1 MTPSPISKHGLYCEL
16 KTKACSAPIAIM
28 ILAATE
34 NPMELVLAPSPKTHL
49 QKPESRKNKEG
60 ACWTFSM
67 SPKSSSVLLVPGSTV
82 RRQTKALYACFRS
95 PISRVDSCI
104 DGDESD
110 RRERSETQ
118 NAASSADLTLFTSVP
133 ELIFL
138 KFGSKRYK
146 MERMSSRIF
155 TVERSDKTFTIT
167 LTGPFLQSS
176 HSTGEP
182 PVLSTLETNSTFS
195 ISDSYPRDDDVRQS
209 DAHTFVFILESPGL
223 RNNGLKEDQAIQP
236 RQWFTSMNSAN
247 VTKTILFNSSECG
260 DKVKETQTKEMYQ
273 LFVFTLHGVNIEVAC
288 NSGNLERNREESE
301 PETQET
307 DADNPNKFPE
317 VISSSL
323 LKELLQLQRTRQQE
337 IASEPLPDMVIGMQV
352 SAFKPA
358 TTAEPLRRK
367 ILRSRQDERYARY
380 LQLQSEMQIKILEE
394 KPSRK
399 SPISRKPRDFNESV
413 ETPLSPMSELK
424 KRVNQL
430 TTFFHEMAVH
440 QPRDDE
446 LHGSAV
452 EATEAVAEEQL
463 LKRFS
468 DMFDYDAD
476 LQNALET
483 RLDVRGPAQYIE
495 QLMIDVASHAT
506 QQQAQQIVDDRERK
520 RAVMTQL
527 VDSWLYTQHRVYKA
541 ATQKRINEME
551 HKRRTQWLQSEYIQS
566 KRGDKPQRP
575 SPKQRFLVQ
584 EHSLPSNAIWEV
596 SKAPNNQSV
605 LRTVTPPTETTLTP
619 HCPPNRPA
627 TVSTVERSSNITA
640 LRSAAIS
647 RARVRRIRSAHSTVR
662 GDSTSRNIQTT
673 SLVSSEQDEA
683 SPQQETPD
691 LTSND
696 DALNHNESSCDSSP
710 HLIDDP
716 VRFEAPSST
725 SPTDHESGLETK
737 IASVEKSTL
746 KRRKRLKKKRVR
758 TDIHFRRR
766 VLELVSISAQLE
778 ALDGE
783 KWKEA
788 QGIES
793 VDELSNYPY
802 AVKLT
807 RVSYGSSCSDAAVS
821 DAAPF
826 SHFLLSMMAAT
837 SPIASESLRWRV
849 VGKDAPN
856 PLAFGTAD
864 EEEEF
869 HKKLDYVEGCRLV
882 VPIAPQLTIEWNNLT
897 LRVVANDTEKTILS
911 DANGVAHPGNLLAI
925 MGPSGAGKS
934 SLLDCLSGRN
944 TTVEG
949 SIWCSKRG

>member
-1 MTPSPISKHGLYCEL
+1 MPSDVSVSDEELQKCYEAFTRRRLTRGEQSIRTPEGFQRLHTRYQRHITTVSDPATSKDEEAEDSACRRNILNWVIPELPRRQVQELVQYDWELDRKYDELGMDGLSLQGFQLSLLDLLISCTDGTVAKCLEFLNLMARWLQHSLPPYIIKDSTPQVDEDLATTNDLKQLTKAIAAKIVWKTVPFSVMTPSPISKHGLYCEL

-34 NPMELVLAPSPKTHL
+34 NPIELVLAPSSKTL
-49 QKPESRKNKEG
+49 LRKRESRNNKEG
-60 ACWTFSM
+60 ACWTFSV

-209 DAHTFVFILESPGL
+209 DAHTFVFILESPVL
-223 RNNGLKEDQAIQP
+223 RNNGLKHDQAIQP

-247 VTKTILFNSSECG
+247 VTKTIIFNSSECG

-301 PETQET
+301 PEAQET

-317 VISSSL
+317 VTSSSL

-337 IASEPLPDMVIGMQV
+337 KASEPLPDMVIGMQV
-352 SAFKPA
+352 SASKPA
-358 TTAEPLRRK
+358 TTAESLRSK

-380 LQLQSEMQIKILEE
+380 LQLQSGLQIKILEE

-399 SPISRKPRDFNESV
+399 SPVSRKPRDFNESV

-452 EATEAVAEEQL
+452 EAAEAVAEEQL

-476 LQNALET
+476 LQNALGGAPTPSKSLE
-483 RLDVRGPAQYIE
+483 DGIPCAQ
-495 QLMIDVASHAT
+495 T
-506 QQQAQQIVDDRERK
+506 C
-520 RAVMTQL
+520 
-527 VDSWLYTQHRVYKA
+527 
-541 ATQKRINEME
+541 
-551 HKRRTQWLQSEYIQS
+551 
-566 KRGDKPQRP
+566 QR
-575 SPKQRFLVQ
+575 
-584 EHSLPSNAIWEV
+584 
-596 SKAPNNQSV
+596 
-605 LRTVTPPTETTLTP
+605 
-619 HCPPNRPA
+619 
-627 TVSTVERSSNITA
+627 
-640 LRSAAIS
+640 
-647 RARVRRIRSAHSTVR
+647 
-662 GDSTSRNIQTT
+662 
-673 SLVSSEQDEA
+673 
-683 SPQQETPD
+683 
-691 LTSND
+691 
-696 DALNHNESSCDSSP
+696 
-710 HLIDDP
+710 
-716 VRFEAPSST
+716 
-725 SPTDHESGLETK
+725 
-737 IASVEKSTL
+737 
-746 KRRKRLKKKRVR
+746 
-758 TDIHFRRR
+758 
-766 VLELVSISAQLE
+766 
-778 ALDGE
+778 
-783 KWKEA
+783 
-788 QGIES
+788 
-793 VDELSNYPY
+793 
-802 AVKLT
+802 
-807 RVSYGSSCSDAAVS
+807 
-821 DAAPF
+821 
-826 SHFLLSMMAAT
+826 
-837 SPIASESLRWRV
+837 
-849 VGKDAPN
+849 
-856 PLAFGTAD
+856 
-864 EEEEF
+864 
-869 HKKLDYVEGCRLV
+869 
-882 VPIAPQLTIEWNNLT
+882 
-897 LRVVANDTEKTILS
+897 
-911 DANGVAHPGNLLAI
+911 
-925 MGPSGAGKS
+925 
-934 SLLDCLSGRN
+934 
-944 TTVEG
+944 
-949 SIWCSKRG
+949 

>member
-1 MTPSPISKHGLYCEL
+1 
-16 KTKACSAPIAIM
+16 
-28 ILAATE
+28 
-34 NPMELVLAPSPKTHL
+34 
-49 QKPESRKNKEG
+49 
-60 ACWTFSM
+60 
-67 SPKSSSVLLVPGSTV
+67 
-82 RRQTKALYACFRS
+82 
-95 PISRVDSCI
+95 
-104 DGDESD
+104 
-110 RRERSETQ
+110 
-118 NAASSADLTLFTSVP
+118 
-133 ELIFL
+133 
-138 KFGSKRYK
+138 

-209 DAHTFVFILESPGL
+209 DAHTFVFILESPVL
-223 RNNGLKEDQAIQP
+223 RNNGLKHDQAIQP

-247 VTKTILFNSSECG
+247 VTKTIIFNSSECG

-301 PETQET
+301 PEAQET

-317 VISSSL
+317 VTSSSL

-352 SAFKPA
+352 SASKPA
-358 TTAEPLRRK
+358 TTAESLRSK

-380 LQLQSEMQIKILEE
+380 LPEMQIKILEE

-399 SPISRKPRDFNESV
+399 SPVSRKPRDFNESV

-452 EATEAVAEEQL
+452 EAAEAVAEEQL

-476 LQNALET
+476 LQNALDEEKWSTDPVKIARRRDSMCTNLPKMITET
-483 RLDVRGPAQYIE
+483 RDDSREGNWTFEDYENTAQYIE

-527 VDSWLYTQHRVYKA
+527 VDSWQYTQHQWYKA

-575 SPKQRFLVQ
+575 VLVLPKQRFLVQ

-793 VDELSNYPY
+793 VDELS
-802 AVKLT
+802 
-807 RVSYGSSCSDAAVS
+807 
-821 DAAPF
+821 
-826 SHFLLSMMAAT
+826 SMPCL
-837 SPIASESLRWRV
+837 PI
-849 VGKDAPN
+849 K
-856 PLAFGTAD
+856 
-864 EEEEF
+864 
-869 HKKLDYVEGCRLV
+869 
-882 VPIAPQLTIEWNNLT
+882 
-897 LRVVANDTEKTILS
+897 
-911 DANGVAHPGNLLAI
+911 
-925 MGPSGAGKS
+925 
-934 SLLDCLSGRN
+934 
-944 TTVEG
+944 
-949 SIWCSKRG
+949 